1 MMRRISTPAELRLIA
16 ILLAAMLAFSAGCAS
31 KNTPTADSEAATDT
45 EFSDGM
51 DGDSEMAM
59 EEDVVEVVEIDLP
72 PIYFALDSTEI
83 RGEFRGALEAGA
95 MGLKESGASVVIEGH
110 CDERGSEEYNFA
122 LGERRAGAVRKYL
135 FNLGVPMGQMTVISY
150 GEARPAVVG
159 RGESAWSMN
168 RRSEFK
174 VR

>member
-1 MMRRISTPAELRLIA
+1 MRRISIPAELRLIA
-16 ILLAAMLAFSAGCAS
+16 ILLAAVLALSAGCAS
-31 KNTPTADSEAATDT
+31 NNTPTEETDAATDT

-51 DGDSEMAM
+51 DDSAM
-59 EEDVVEVVEIDLP
+59 VEEVEVEVVEIDLP
-72 PIYFALDSTEI
+72 AIYFDLDSSEI
-83 RGEFRGALEAGA
+83 RSEFRSTLEAGG
-95 MGLKESGASVVIEGH
+95 MGLKESGATVVIEGH
-110 CDERGSEEYNFA
+110 TDERGSEEYNFA

-150 GEARPAVVG
+150 GEARPAVSG

-168 RRSEFK
+168 RRAEFK